1 MNKINYSFRICL
13 QVHNRYELAKSA
25 LSSILNQSYT
35 EYDVYVSDNS
45 DNLSFSNYINENFI
59 VSKNLKYIFRNNKL
73 SAVEHFNN
81 IIDESMNYDFIMI
94 FHDDDILHPDFLEN
108 VTKLNEINDVE
119 LAAIA
124 INSFVINNKVETNRK
139 ITHYNHNRK
148 VYLKTELVDSY
159 FCYDSKGVPPFPGYL
174 YRTSM
179 IKNTRLHIKNGG
191 KHSDLTFLIDTLDNG
206 YFLWLEKPLMSYR
219 IHMNNDSKT
228 FSEKDR
234 ESLFAFLNNNL
245 LLTKNAKTDFNLMI
259 LKERYNNKLIS
270 KYFYILSLSKY
281 VLRSIFEM
289 RFFNIINVKIAKL
302 RILK

>member
-1 MNKINYSFRICL
+1 MNKISYSFRICL
-13 QVHNRYELAKSA
+13 QVHNRYELAKLA

-45 DNLSFSNYINENFI
+45 DNLSFSKYISENFI

-148 VYLKTELVDSY
+148 VYLKTELIDSY

-179 IKNTRLHIKNGG
+179 LTNVRLDIRNGG
-191 KHSDLTFLIDTLDNG
+191 KYSDLAFLTNILDKG

-219 IHMNNDSKT
+219 LHMNNDSKMY
-228 FSEKDR
+228 SEKDR
-234 ESLFAFLNNNL
+234 KSLYAYLNNNR
-245 LLTKNAKTDFNLMI
+245 LLTKNAKIDFSLMI
-259 LKERYNNKLIS
+259 LKEKFNNKLIS
-270 KYFYILSLSKY
+270 KYYYTFSLCKFFIR
-281 VLRSIFEM
+281 LIFEM
-289 RFFNIINVKIAKL
+289 RIFHIIKVKIAKL
-302 RILK
+302 RNS